1 MAALNGKYNYQSFVA
16 NAAVADRSA
25 GLDVPPKVIRPPQIA
40 AVWTPASIMEFSTDE
55 SGVVTGS
62 ASLVM
67 RDVTLQFKIDG
78 KITAAE
84 APILDRAANPLPEG
98 VELTITIPGTRASY
112 RLRGYFLKDSDHVV
126 GTVVAISGDLGL
138 QPDGTSGPFILYPA
152 K

>member
-25 GLDVPPKVIRPPQIA
+25 GLDVPPKVIRPPQLA
-40 AVWTPASIMEFSTDE
+40 ALWTPSSLIEFCTE
-55 SGVVTGS
+55 AGLVTGS
-62 ASLVM
+62 GKLGPLEV
-67 RDVTLQFKIDG
+67 KIDG